1 LYLYEFIHVDVPLA
15 DVRLQFLAGGG
26 AWLSPI
32 ATQAY
37 VEDGVDPGADGI
49 SESDV
54 VEVEDVDH
62 PYLHKQVVVELGEPF
77 DRDRLVTIPM
87 RWRAKGLRGV
97 FPTMDAEF
105 EIAQLGDTR
114 THICVMGRYDPP
126 LGPVGRTLDR
136 ILLHHLA
143 EAGVRSF
150 LRRVALA
157 VGATEADLSAV

>member
-1 LYLYEFIHVDVPLA
+1 
-15 DVRLQFLAGGG
+15 
-26 AWLSPI
+26 
-32 ATQAY
+32 
-37 VEDGVDPGADGI
+37 
-49 SESDV
+49 
-54 VEVEDVDH
+54 
-62 PYLHKQVVVELGEPF
+62 
-77 DRDRLVTIPM
+77 M